1 MAEKTQNKTASLVEY
16 RELLSNLREKFAWAR
31 DYFDPETTKRDIAA
45 LEDEMRAPGFWDD
58 QARAQ
63 QVSTRYSRLRSRLED
78 YENLRAQMAD
88 FEALIELAEEEC
100 VADQVPEELAEEIE
114 RLSAALGQELER
126 LEEESLFTG
135 EFDAGDAIVS
145 IHPGA
150 GGTESQD
157 WAEMLLRMYLRWA
170 QSRGFTV
177 ELNEVTEG
185 EEAGIKSAT
194 FTVHGRNAYG
204 LLSTERGVHRL
215 VRISPFDAN
224 ARRHTSF
231 ASVDVTPLVEGP
243 IDVEIDE
250 KDLRIETY
258 RSSGAGG
265 QHVNKTDSAVR
276 ITHLPTRIVVQCQN
290 ERSQI
295 QNRETAMRMLKSK
308 LLQYEREKHE
318 QELAREKGEQKEI
331 AWGNQ
336 IRSYV
341 LAPYTLVKDHRT
353 NYEKGN
359 VAAVLD
365 GAIDDFIREYIRQK
379 STGRLGK
386 RSGQ

>member
-1 MAEKTQNKTASLVEY
+1 MH
-16 RELLSNLREKFAWAR
+16 
-31 DYFDPETTKRDIAA
+31 
-45 LEDEMRAPGFWDD
+45 APDFWDD
-58 QARAQ
+58 QSRAQ
-63 QVSTRYSRLRSRLED
+63 DLSTRYSRLRSRLEA
-78 YENLRAQMAD
+78 YE
-88 FEALIELAEEEC
+88 ELASQLADLSALLEIADEESDDETI
-100 VADQVPEELAEEIE
+100 PEELAEEAE
-114 RLSAALGQELER
+114 RLAAQFSASIER

-170 QSRGFTV
+170 QRRGFSV
-177 ELNEVTEG
+177 EMNEATEG
-185 EEAGIKSAT
+185 EEAGIKSVT
-194 FTVHGRNAYG
+194 FTVHGPNAYG

-215 VRISPFDAN
+215 VRISPFDA
-224 ARRHTSF
+224 ASRRHTSF
-231 ASVDVTPLVEGP
+231 ASVDVTPL
-243 IDVEIDE
+243 IADDVHVDIDE

-276 ITHLPTRIVVQCQN
+276 ITHLPTKTVVQCQN

-295 QNRETAMRMLKSK
+295 QNRETAMRMLRSK
-308 LLQYEREKHE
+308 LLLLEHERRQ

-353 NYEKGN
+353 NLEKGN
-359 VAAVLD
+359 VEAVLD
-365 GAIDDFIREYIRQK
+365 GAIDDFIREYVWQR
-379 STGRLGK
+379 STGRLG
-386 RSGQ
+386 RRTG